1 MKDVEDFE
9 VLQLLSAIEY
19 RWGYDFTDYA
29 RSSIKRR
36 IRNSM
41 IRHGIKYISE
51 LTPKVLHDQSFFQ
64 DMVKDFSITVT
75 EMFRNPLVWK
85 ALQTEV
91 FPVLRT
97 WPYFKIWHAACAT
110 GEEVYSMAI
119 LLDEAGLLDRATIYA
134 TDFNDIALQKAK
146 DGVYPKKVMQKAKDH
161 YQAAGGA
168 ACLSEYYYEDGE
180 VVRMKKKLR
189 DHIVWANHNL
199 TVDRVFGE
207 MNLILCRNVLIY
219 FTQPLQN
226 RVLEMFSAS
235 LTQNGFLCL
244 GDKETLDFTSV
255 SSFYQPVVSEKRI
268 YRYINFDSLQLITPY
283 E

>member
-1 MKDVEDFE
+1 MKDVDDFE
-9 VLQLLSAIEY
+9 VLQLLAAIEY
-19 RWGYDFTDYA
+19 RWGYDFTGYA

-36 IRNSM
+36 IRNTM
-41 IRHGIKYISE
+41 IRHSIKHISE
-51 LTPKVLHDQSFFQ
+51 LIPKVLHDQRFFQ

-75 EMFRNPLVWK
+75 EMFRNPSVWK

-91 FPVLRT
+91 FPILRT

-110 GEEVYSMAI
+110 GEEAYSMAI

-146 DGVYPKKVMQKAKDH
+146 DGIYQKKEMHKAEIH
-161 YQAAGGA
+161 YRAAGGVGS
-168 ACLSEYYYEDGE
+168 LNDYYYEDGD

-226 RVLEMFSAS
+226 RVLELFSAS

-244 GDKETLDFTSV
+244 GDKETLDFSSV
-255 SSFYQPVVSEKRI
+255 SSLYKPVEAKKRI
-268 YRYINFDSLQLITPY
+268 YRYINVDSIQLIVT
-283 E
+283 